1 MILFLKRGPIQVPK
15 NHLTNLLPVSELFS
29 RDKVVDIYVRN
40 PNVVD
45 IDSHFVNALSLAG
58 IPRQELVLP
67 LESEPEI
74 RQIERCIFD
83 QVTLNWRT
91 QTTSQL

>member
-1 MILFLKRGPIQVPK
+1 M
-15 NHLTNLLPVSELFS
+15 
-29 RDKVVDIYVRN
+29 
-40 PNVVD
+40 
-45 IDSHFVNALSLAG
+45 SLAG

-83 QVTLNWRT
+83 QVTLNVEDEQDLYPTFDVTSDSWAEELTNSIRRFHAVVAKRK
-91 QTTSQL
+91 TTEPMLDNPESNT